1 MRVTVDREICCSYGC
16 CVETVPQVFSF
27 DAQTKLVIAEKIP
40 EGLHERVR
48 FACGACP
55 ASALTTED

>member
-1 MRVTVDREICCSYGC
+1 MKVIVDRELCCSYGF

-27 DAQTKLVIAEKIP
+27 DADTNLVVSDEIAEDLQEK
-40 EGLHERVR
+40 VK

-55 ASALTTED
+55 AGALKAEE

>member
-1 MRVTVDREICCSYGC
+1 MRVIVDREICCSYGY

-27 DAQTKLVIAEKIP
+27 DAETKLVIAEEIA
-40 EGLHERVR
+40 EALHEKVK

-55 ASALTTED
+55 ASALTTES